1 MATRPTLL
9 AVFEDRKMAYL
20 MLLGFSSGLPLY
32 LTGPTLQAWLT
43 VDGVDYATIGLLSLV
58 ALPYSLKFLWS
69 PLLDRFTLPI
79 LGRRRGWIAASQVL
93 LLGAIAAM
101 ALGRPEQ
108 SVALLAALALTVAFL
123 SATQDIAIDAYRADV
138 LTEREMGA
146 GAGVTVFGYRI
157 AMILAGGGAVALA
170 DFASWPRVYL
180 VMAGCM
186 LIGLAAAARAP
197 EPDRPGTPPTSLTE
211 AVARPFGEFWR
222 RHGSAQP
229 IAILAF
235 IAVYKLGD
243 NVVGNMTTTFLVE
256 TGFSLTEIGL
266 VRGVMGVAATIAGVL
281 VGGAF
286 LSRLGILRALWVFGL
301 IQAAT
306 NILYLALAEA
316 GRNMALMIG
325 TVNLEYFAQGLGTSA
340 LVAFLMSL
348 CNRRFTATQ
357 YALLSSFMAIS
368 RDLGSSPSGIIAQA
382 TGWPLFFLI
391 SIVLAIPGLALVR
404 WISRQP
410 GAPGTPEPPAPIPI

>member
-43 VDGVDYATIGLLSLV
+43 IDGVDYGTIGLLSLV

-69 PLLDRFTLPI
+69 PLLDRFTLPM
-79 LGRRRGWIAASQVL
+79 LGRRRGWMAASQVL
-93 LLGAIAAM
+93 LIGAIAAM
-101 ALGRPEQ
+101 ALGRPDR
-108 SVALLAALALTVAFL
+108 SVALLAALAVTVAFL
-123 SATQDIAIDAYRADV
+123 SASQDIAIDAYRADV

-146 GAGVTVFGYRI
+146 GAGVSVFGYRM

-170 DFASWPRVYL
+170 DYASWPRVYL

-186 LIGLAAAARAP
+186 LVGLAASFRAP
-197 EPDRPGTPPTSLTE
+197 EPEQSIPPPGTLAE
-211 AVARPFGEFWR
+211 AVGRPFAEFWR
-222 RHGSAQP
+222 RRGPANA
-229 IAILAF
+229 IAVLAF

-286 LSRLGILRALWVFGL
+286 LSRMGILRALWVFGL
-301 IQAAT
+301 IQAVT
-306 NILYLALAEA
+306 NIFYLALAEA
-316 GRNMALMIG
+316 GRNMAVMIV

-348 CNRRFTATQ
+348 CNHRFTATQ

-368 RDLGSSPSGIIAQA
+368 RDLGASPSGIIAEA
-382 TGWPLFFLI
+382 TGWPVFFLI
-391 SIVLAIPGLALVR
+391 SIGLAVPGLALVR
-404 WISRQP
+404 RLSGQADVTSA
-410 GAPGTPEPPAPIPI
+410 GDAPPPIPI

>member
-1 MATRPTLL
+1 MPKRPTLL

-43 VDGVDYATIGLLSLV
+43 VDGVDYGTIGLLSLV

-69 PLLDRFTLPI
+69 PVLDRFALPL
-79 LGRRRGWIAASQVL
+79 LGRRRGWMAASQVL
-93 LLGAIAAM
+93 LIGAIAAM
-101 ALGRPEQ
+101 ALGHPDR
-108 SVALLAALALTVAFL
+108 SVSLLAGLAVAVAFL

-138 LTEREMGA
+138 LTEPQMGA
-146 GAGVTVFGYRI
+146 GAGVSVFGYRM

-170 DFASWPRVYL
+170 DYASWPRVYM
-180 VMAGCM
+180 VMAACM
-186 LIGLAAAARAP
+186 LVGLAASLGAP
-197 EPDRPGTPPTSLTE
+197 EPERVVAPPASLVQ
-211 AVARPFGEFWR
+211 AVWRPFVEFWR
-222 RHGSAQP
+222 RHGSAN
-229 IAILAF
+229 AVAVLVF

-301 IQAAT
+301 IQAVT
-306 NILYLALAEA
+306 NISYLALAEA
-316 GRNMALMIG
+316 GRNMALMVG
-325 TVNLEYFAQGLGTSA
+325 TINLEYFAQGLGTSA

-348 CNRRFTATQ
+348 CNHRFTAVQ

-368 RDLGSSPSGIIAQA
+368 RDLGSSPSGIIAEA

-391 SIVLAIPGLALVR
+391 SIALALPGLALVHR
-404 WISRQP
+404 MRAAL
-410 GAPGTPEPPAPIPI
+410 GAGNGDASPPIPI